1 MKESDIRPK
10 NIFDEYLRLSKK
22 DVKLFFKNV
31 KGSNCI
37 CPGCGYPNGNHKFNK
52 NSFSFLQCP
61 KCNSLYVSPRPSSE
75 VFDAFYEDSI
85 SSKYWSDV
93 FYPTVEESRKKLLIK
108 PKAKKILNLIKGLP
122 KNPVV
127 LDVGCG
133 TGTFL
138 EAIKEIKP
146 KIMSCGIEPSSNMA
160 KKALDK
166 GFNIE
171 NSTAEN
177 SKKFKNYA
185 DLVVCF
191 EVTEHV
197 HNTQEFLS
205 KLTSFCKP
213 GGTVLITSL
222 TCDGF
227 DIKTLWKDS
236 NSVYPPHHI
245 NLLSKLGY
253 RSLFESSGL
262 KDIQIITPGKL
273 DADIVKNFF
282 KDKKNKKKLP
292 NFLINILNDENLS
305 KSFQEFLEDNKLSSH
320 IWVFGIKK

>member
-1 MKESDIRPK
+1 MIFESIFVSLKEPIIYPK
-10 NIFDEYLRLSKK
+10 
-22 DVKLFFKNV
+22 
-31 KGSNCI
+31 
-37 CPGCGYPNGNHKFNK
+37 
-52 NSFSFLQCP
+52 
-61 KCNSLYVSPRPSSE
+61 
-75 VFDAFYEDSI
+75 
-85 SSKYWSDV
+85 
-93 FYPTVEESRKKLLIK
+93 T
-108 PKAKKILNLIKGLP
+108 
-122 KNPVV
+122 
-127 LDVGCG
+127 LDV
-133 TGTFL
+133 
-138 EAIKEIKP
+138 
-146 KIMSCGIEPSSNMA
+146 
-160 KKALDK
+160 
-166 GFNIE
+166 
-171 NSTAEN
+171 
-177 SKKFKNYA
+177 
-185 DLVVCF
+185 
-191 EVTEHV
+191 EHQCDIFQQIV
-197 HNTQEFLS
+197 YHIWDFHNTQEFLS

-320 IWVFGIKK
+320 IWVFGIKKWRF